1 MSYTSGDW
9 TARTKYLLGSK
20 LCFPS
25 SDENALEQFLA
36 SVAPLNVT
44 PYSLSEPAAPVSN
57 FPVGTPASIQN
68 STGMSMTL
76 TDTSAT
82 LCEATLVTTTSGKTG
97 IWASVEASGDP
108 VTLTISI
115 NGAVVAT
122 STSSLFLFYGT
133 PTAEAAG
140 TYNIKL
146 RATNTGSTNIV
157 SSRLMV
163 VGLLS

>member
-9 TARTKYLLGSK
+9 TARVKYLLGSK
-20 LCFPS
+20 LCFPH
-25 SDENALEQFLA
+25 SDEDALQQFLA
-36 SVAPLNVT
+36 SYSMPNLT
-44 PYSLSEPAAPVSN
+44 PYSSQESPPVSF

-68 STGMSMTL
+68 ATGVSMIL

-82 LCEATLVTTTSGKTG
+82 LCEAVLVTTASGKIG
-97 IWASVEASGDP
+97 IWASANTSGDSM
-108 VTLTISI
+108 TLTISV
-115 NGAVVAT
+115 NGAVVES

-133 PTAEAAG
+133 PTEEAAG
-140 TYNIKL
+140 TYTVSLK
-146 RATNTGSTNIV
+146 ATNTGTTNIV